1 MHIPVLKEE
10 VIQLLNVKP
19 NKNFIDATCGN
30 GGHALAILEKNGP
43 QGRVLAIDRSP
54 EQVENCNLR
63 TKSYSQRIKVINGNF
78 ANLAEI
84 TERENFKNIKG
95 ILFDLGLSS
104 WHLEQS
110 GRGFSF
116 KKSEPLDMR
125 FNPESQLTAQK
136 ILNSWSNPELAKIFK
151 EYGEEKFSERIVQ
164 EIVNSRQAKPITNT
178 LQLVEII
185 RKVVPAFYKRQKIHF
200 ATKTFQA
207 LRLAVNQELIN
218 IESALPQA
226 LNILEAE
233 GRMVLISF
241 QSLEDRIVKNFFRE
255 KAGEGKLEI
264 LTKKPIVP
272 SLNEIKINPRARSAK
287 LRAAVKK

>member
-10 VIQLLNVKP
+10 VIQLLDVKP
-19 NKNFIDATCGN
+19 NENFIDATCGN

-63 TKSYSQRIKVINGNF
+63 TKSYSQRIKVISGNF

-95 ILFDLGLSS
+95 ILFDLGLSI

-164 EIVNSRQAKPITNT
+164 EIVNSRQAKPIINT

-185 RKVVPAFYKRQKIHF
+185 RKAVPAFYKRQKIHF

-218 IESALPQA
+218 IENALPQA
-226 LNILEAE
+226 LNVLEAE

-241 QSLEDRIVKNFFRE
+241 QSLEDKIVKNFFRE

-287 LRAAVKK
+287 LRAAIKK

>member
-116 KKSEPLDMR
+116 KKIKKNQGS
-125 FNPESQLTAQK
+125 K
-136 ILNSWSNPELAKIFK
+136 
-151 EYGEEKFSERIVQ
+151 
-164 EIVNSRQAKPITNT
+164 
-178 LQLVEII
+178 
-185 RKVVPAFYKRQKIHF
+185 
-200 ATKTFQA
+200 KT
-207 LRLAVNQELIN
+207 
-218 IESALPQA
+218 
-226 LNILEAE
+226 
-233 GRMVLISF
+233 
-241 QSLEDRIVKNFFRE
+241 
-255 KAGEGKLEI
+255 
-264 LTKKPIVP
+264 
-272 SLNEIKINPRARSAK
+272 
-287 LRAAVKK
+287 

>member
-10 VIQLLNVKP
+10 AIQLLNVKP

>member
-1 MHIPVLKEE
+1 M
-10 VIQLLNVKP
+10 
-19 NKNFIDATCGN
+19 
-30 GGHALAILEKNGP
+30 
-43 QGRVLAIDRSP
+43 LAIDRSP